1 MQESQETHISNHLD
15 EIVAAVSITPRKKLQ
30 HQLLQR
36 ALFQP
41 PREKLRLSEEKAKS
55 YASSHEV
62 RDLSFMPVLVTEEW
76 PTSGCIRTLGACHER
91 ECVAVPFGS
100 VSETVPQG
108 TVSMPAE

>member
-30 HQLLQR
+30 NQLLQR

-41 PREKLRLSEEKAKS
+41 PREKLHLSEEKAKS

-62 RDLSFMPVLVTEEW
+62 RNLSFYTRALVTEEQD
-76 PTSGCIRTLGACHER
+76 TSGCI
-91 ECVAVPFGS
+91 
-100 VSETVPQG
+100 
-108 TVSMPAE
+108 PALRSLAQEKIHNSAFSQCE

>member
-1 MQESQETHISNHLD
+1 MQESQETHISNNLD

-30 HQLLQR
+30 NQLLQR

-62 RDLSFMPVLVTEEW
+62 RNLSFYTRALVTEKQD
-76 PTSGCIRTLGACHER
+76 T
-91 ECVAVPFGS
+91 
-100 VSETVPQG
+100 
-108 TVSMPAE
+108 